1 MSADPPD
8 GAESAPTAP
17 PSQGAPPAKRPD
29 DLAKSLLAR
38 AKAEARRR
46 GVGRRTRTGSDPIPE
61 GRSSGPYS
69 GPRPDDRDPQPIGGE
84 IERLLAERGW
94 QRSVQ
99 VASIEASWA
108 DLVGEQL
115 AEHCKPTRFTD
126 GELVV
131 VAESTAWATQVRL
144 LAPRLIGAVNTAL
157 GQGLV
162 TSLVVHGPTSPSWRK
177 GPLRV
182 SDGRGPRDTYG

>member
-1 MSADPPD
+1 MSWEVSCAVSDDELPASTAD
-8 GAESAPTAP
+8 ASAAP
-17 PSQGAPPAKRPD
+17 GQ
-29 DLAKSLLAR
+29 DLAKSLLSR

-46 GVGRRTRTGSDPIPE
+46 GTARRGRPGVPADPGS
-61 GRSSGPYS
+61 RSAGPYS

-84 IERLLAERGW
+84 LERLMGEQGW
-94 QRSVQ
+94 QRNVQ
-99 VASIEASWA
+99 VASIEASWPQ
-108 DLVGEQL
+108 LVGEQL
-115 AEHCKPTRFTD
+115 AAHCKPERFVD

-144 LAPRLIGAVNTAL
+144 LGPRLIGAVNSSL
-157 GQGLV
+157 GEGLV
-162 TSLVVHGPTSPSWRK
+162 TKLVVHGPTSPSWRR

>member
-1 MSADPPD
+1 MSDKQPP
-8 GAESAPTAP
+8 EAPE
-17 PSQGAPPAKRPD
+17 
-29 DLAKSLLAR
+29 DLAKSLLSR

-46 GVGRRTRTGSDPIPE
+46 GTGRRARSGPDPVPQGRTA
-61 GRSSGPYS
+61 GPYS

-84 IERLLAERGW
+84 IERLTVERGW
-94 QRSVQ
+94 RRSVQ
-99 VASIEASWA
+99 VASIEASWPQ
-108 DLVGEQL
+108 LVGEQL
-115 AEHCKPTRFTD
+115 AAHCKPERFTD

-144 LAPRLIGAVNTAL
+144 LAPRLLGAVNAVL
-157 GQGLV
+157 GAGLV
-162 TSLVVHGPTSPSWRK
+162 TKLVVHGPTTPSWRK